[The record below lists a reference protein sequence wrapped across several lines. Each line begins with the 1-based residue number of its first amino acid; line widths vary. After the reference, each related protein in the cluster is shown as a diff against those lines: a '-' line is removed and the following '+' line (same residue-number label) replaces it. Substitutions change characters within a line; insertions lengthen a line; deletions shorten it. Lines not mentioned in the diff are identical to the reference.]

1 MKTDARVR
9 YTKMRIREAFLQCLR
24 KKPVNKVTVKE
35 LCQLAE
41 INRCAAE
48 MADAAVELVYSIPI
62 ALKGDIPC
70 LSSAHC

>member
-35 LCQLAE
+35 LCQLAV
-41 INRCAAE
+41 INRATFYTHVSPGAYAAGHA
-48 MADAAVELVYSIPI
+48 ADDSS
-62 ALKGDIPC
+62 
-70 LSSAHC
+70 LS